1 MTINNLFKYKGD
13 IPYDDKHWILNNCN
27 YISID
32 TETTG
37 LSSVIDKLCL
47 IQIYAPGRVY
57 IVQYDSETEPYNLI
71 SLLESNIFKVF
82 HHATFD
88 ICFLTKNLNIQQIGN
103 IKCTKIAAKIL
114 YGIDKKNSLNF
125 LLNNH
130 LGISLD
136 KRQQLSDWTQD
147 LTCEQINY
155 AAKDVLYLI
164 DLWIVLENKLREQ
177 GLLYH
182 AQKCFDFVPTQSYLI
197 NSGIRNIFEY

>member
-1 MTINNLFKYKGD
+1 MGD
-13 IPYDDKHWILNNCN
+13 IPYDEKHWILSNCKC
-27 YISID
+27 ISID

-47 IQIYAPGRVY
+47 IQIYAPKKVY

-71 SLLESNIFKVF
+71 SLLESNIIKIF

-88 ICFLTKNLNIQQIGN
+88 ICFLTKNLNIRHLSN

-114 YGIDKKNSLNF
+114 YGIEKKNSLNF

-136 KRQQLSDWTQD
+136 KRQQLSDWTQN
-147 LTCEQINY
+147 LTSEQINY
-155 AAKDVLYLI
+155 AANDVIYLI
-164 DLWIVLENKLREQ
+164 DLWSVLENKLKEQ
-177 GLLYH
+177 DLLFH
-182 AQKCFDFVPTQSYLI
+182 AQKCFDFVPIQAYLI
-197 NSGIRNIFEY
+197 NKGIRNIFEY